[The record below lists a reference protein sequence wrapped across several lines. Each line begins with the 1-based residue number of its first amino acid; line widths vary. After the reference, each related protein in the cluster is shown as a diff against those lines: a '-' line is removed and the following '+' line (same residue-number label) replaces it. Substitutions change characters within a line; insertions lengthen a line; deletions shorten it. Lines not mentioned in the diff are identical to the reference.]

1 MPSSHVYSTSK
12 LTPNKVSAMTG
23 ELAMPLTNSS
33 AAKVLSPRSRCV
45 RQVLCQR
52 DVKACADLDRPQAT

>member
-1 MPSSHVYSTSK
+1 
-12 LTPNKVSAMTG
+12 MTG

-33 AAKVLSPRSRCV
+33 AAKVLSPRSSCV